1 MGMKRGKSQVSM
13 EFFLVVMFAF
23 VIIVPL
29 IIYFVEESQSAAVE
43 VNSAQIVQIART
55 ITSNAET
62 VYAFGEPTTFTV
74 RVFMPEGVDDIYF
87 DASGINFVVGSADN
101 PSIISQPASMNL
113 TGNLSSYAGIHII
126 RLTAANNSV
135 VVSES

>member
-1 MGMKRGKSQVSM
+1 MKRGRAQVSM

-23 VIIVPL
+23 VMIVPL
-29 IIYFVEESQSAAVE
+29 IIYFVEESQSAAIE
-43 VNSAQIVQIART
+43 VNSAQIAQIAR
-55 ITSNAET
+55 IIVSNAET

-74 RVFMPEGVDDIYF
+74 RVYMPDGVNSIYF
-87 DASGINFVVGSADN
+87 DSSGINFVVGSADN
-101 PSIISQPASMNL
+101 PSTITQPASMNL
-113 TGNLSSYAGIHII
+113 TGNLSNYVGIHII